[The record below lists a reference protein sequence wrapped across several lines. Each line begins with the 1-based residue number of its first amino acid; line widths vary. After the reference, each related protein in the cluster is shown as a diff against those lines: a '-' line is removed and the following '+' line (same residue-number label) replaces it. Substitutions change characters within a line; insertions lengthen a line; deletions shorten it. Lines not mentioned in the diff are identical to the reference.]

1 MQQEIEHITSAD
13 ATTIAEMDVEYLHDE
28 ELTVPQFAGKSR
40 VFIGTLG
47 DDIVVSS
54 VWRNSGKAS
63 GDVVFEKRNATAICD
78 AIEQLTSVESPWE
91 QPIVIEQGRDQI
103 TVSYSSSWP
112 HNTTAPLERIQV
124 INRRNYTLDGLES
137 HIVEISL
144 PPAQAKKFADKL
156 RQIFRQ

>member
-28 ELTVPQFAGKSR
+28 ELTVPQFAGKSKI
-40 VFIGTLG
+40 FIGTLR

-63 GDVVFEKRNATAICD
+63 GDVFFEKRNATAICD

-91 QPIVIEQGRDQI
+91 QPIVIEEGKDQI

-156 RQIFRQ
+156 RQIVRQ